1 MINGFFEKNLALI
14 TSLVNFIIYA
24 YSSPLIVTFSA
35 CAILF
40 LITTNIPSET
50 SLGTFVLYRP
60 FSISTESE

>member
-40 LITTNIPSET
+40 LITTSFDIMLQST
-50 SLGTFVLYRP
+50 LILY
-60 FSISTESE
+60 F

>member
-40 LITTNIPSET
+40 LITTSFDIM
-50 SLGTFVLYRP
+50 LQ
-60 FSISTESE
+60 